1 MVKRLKRLSEGRM
14 MWVSVM
20 TIFVVYVTVLFLFED
35 FDRKSFEP
43 LDQVNGWHL
52 LVFSLVVLLLL
63 GWLLHHYAVRMDERI
78 TRQQQEKE
86 ARMRRELTQNISH
99 ELKTPVASILGYTDT
114 LLENPDI
121 APQMRDQFI
130 ARTNAQA
137 HRLSAL
143 LQDLSTLNK
152 MDYAPEMLSRQPVD
166 VSSLVADIVQ
176 ESELTLEARKMTLK
190 NNLPEGIT
198 IVGNEQLLYGIFRN
212 LIDNSINYSGIGT
225 AIELSAVR
233 QPDGWHFTFCD
244 NGIGVP
250 TEHLPRL
257 FERFYRVDKG
267 RSRSMGGTGLGLAI
281 VKNAVIQHGGQ
292 IRASSSVGQGLR
304 FDFNLCS

>member
-1 MVKRLKRLSEGRM
+1 M